1 LTAKE
6 NMMST
11 ERITLAVV
19 GLGDIA
25 QKAHLPVLAVRSDV
39 DIVALASRSNRHAA
53 ELVARHRLPAQAATL
68 DQIIALRPTG
78 ALVLS
83 ASKSHADLACRL
95 LEAGIA
101 VYLEK
106 PMALDVASAR
116 LLTECADRTGQLLMV
131 GFNRRHAP
139 LYQQLK
145 ALFSDQRAGQCRLL
159 KTRQRGGR
167 KQSPAEAVW
176 DDVIHQID
184 LSRWLMG
191 DPQQVYAAFQCGS
204 EGEFIGLNV
213 LFQYAGGRSTTLTH
227 AIGAGGV
234 QERVELYGDGVS
246 AWVDNLDV
254 LQTQRGGVTETHT
267 FDPWSVTLTR
277 RGFTSAH
284 EHFLDCLR
292 HGRPSSQSAQDA
304 FKSHELAQSILDV
317 AGVERVPVTR
327 T

>member
-1 LTAKE
+1 
-6 NMMST
+6 MST

-25 QKAHLPVLAVRSDV
+25 QKAHLPVLAVRPDV
-39 DIVALASRSNRHAA
+39 EIVALASRSNHHAA
-53 ELVARHRLPAQAATL
+53 ELIARHRLPAQAATL
-68 DQIIALRPTG
+68 DQVIALRPAG

-83 ASKSHADLACRL
+83 ASSSHADLACRL

-106 PMALDVASAR
+106 PMALDIASAR
-116 LLTECADRTGQLLMV
+116 LVAACADRTGQLLMV

-139 LYQQLK
+139 FYQQLQ
-145 ALFSDQRAGQCRLL
+145 ALFPDQRAGQCRLL
-159 KTRQRGGR
+159 KTRKPGGR
-167 KQSPAEAVW
+167 TQSPAEAVW

-204 EGEFIGLNV
+204 RGEFAGLNV
-213 LFQYAGGRSTTLTH
+213 LLQYADGRSTALTH
-227 AIGAGGV
+227 AIRAGGV

-246 AWVDNLDV
+246 AQVDNLDV
-254 LQTQRGGVTETHT
+254 LQLQRGGVMETHT
-267 FDPWSVTLTR
+267 FDPWSATLTR

-284 EHFLDCLR
+284 EHFLECLR
-292 HGRPSSQSAQDA
+292 HGHPPAQSAQDA
-304 FKSHELAQSILDV
+304 FKSHELAQTILDV
-317 AGVERVPVTR
+317 AGVESFPVTR
-327 T
+327 A

>member
-1 LTAKE
+1 
-6 NMMST
+6 
-11 ERITLAVV
+11 
-19 GLGDIA
+19 
-25 QKAHLPVLAVRSDV
+25 
-39 DIVALASRSNRHAA
+39 
-53 ELVARHRLPAQAATL
+53 LPAQAATL

-106 PMALDVASAR
+106 PMALDVAGAR

-139 LYQQLK
+139 LYQQLQ
-145 ALFSDQRAGQCRLL
+145 ALFPDQRAGQCRLL

-213 LFQYAGGRSTTLTH
+213 LFQYADGRSSTLTH

-254 LQTQRGGVTETHT
+254 LQTQRGRVTEMHT

-292 HGRPSSQSAQDA
+292 HGRPCAQSAQDA

-327 T
+327 I

>member
-1 LTAKE
+1 
-6 NMMST
+6 MSM
-11 ERITLAVV
+11 ERLTLAVV

-25 QKAHLPVLAVRSDV
+25 QKAHLPALAVRADV
-39 DIVALASRSNRHAA
+39 EIVALTSQSNRHAA
-53 ELVARHRLPAQAATL
+53 ELVVRHRLPARIATF
-68 DQIIALRPTG
+68 DQIIDLRPAG

-83 ASKSHADLACRL
+83 SSRSHADLACRL

-106 PMALDVASAR
+106 PMALDVVSAR
-116 LLTECADRTGQLLMV
+116 LVAECADRTGQLLMV

-139 LYQQLK
+139 LYRQLK
-145 ALFSDQRAGQCRLL
+145 ALFPDQRAGQCRLL
-159 KTRQRGGR
+159 KTRQKGGR
-167 KQSPAEAVW
+167 TQSPVEAVW
-176 DDVIHQID
+176 DDVIHHLD

-191 DPQQVYAAFQCGS
+191 DPQRVQAAFQCGS
-204 EGEFIGLNV
+204 QGEFVGLNV
-213 LFQYAGGRSTTLTH
+213 LFQYADGRSATLTH
-227 AIGAGGV
+227 AICAGGV

-254 LQTQRGGVTETHT
+254 LHTQQGGITETRT

-292 HGRPSSQSAQDA
+292 YGHSPSQSAQDA
-304 FKSHELAQSILDV
+304 FKSHELAQTILDV
-317 AGVERVPVTR
+317 AEITRFPVAGM
-327 T
+327 

>member
-1 LTAKE
+1 
-6 NMMST
+6 MST
-11 ERITLAVV
+11 PRLTLAVV

-25 QKAHLPVLAVRSDV
+25 QKAHLPALAVQSDV
-39 DIVALASRSNRHAA
+39 EIVALASQSNRRVA
-53 ELVARHRLPAQAATL
+53 ELIARHRLPAQAATL
-68 DQIIALRPTG
+68 DQILALRPAG

-83 ASKSHADLACRL
+83 ASSSHANLAYRL

-116 LLTECADRTGQLLMV
+116 LLAACADRTGQLLMV
-131 GFNRRHAP
+131 GFNRRYAP

-145 ALFSDQRAGQCRLL
+145 ALFPDQRAGQCRLL

-167 KQSPAEAVW
+167 TQSPAEAVW

-191 DPQQVYAAFQCGS
+191 DPQQVHAAFQCGPQ
-204 EGEFIGLNV
+204 GEFAGLNV
-213 LFQYAGGRSTTLTH
+213 LFQYADGRSTTLTH
-227 AIGAGGV
+227 AICAGGG
-234 QERVELYGDGVS
+234 QERVEIYGDGVS

-254 LQTQRGGVTETHT
+254 LQTQRGGVTETRT

-277 RGFTSAH
+277 RGFTTAH
-284 EHFLDCLR
+284 EHFLDCVR
-292 HGRPSSQSAQDA
+292 HGRPPAQSAQDA
-304 FKSHELAQSILDV
+304 CKSHELAQTILDV
-317 AGVERVPVTR
+317 AGMESLPVTR